1 MLHTSPLAAAA
12 GNETFEKEDEEEEH
26 KEEEK
31 RTCEMW
37 QLKLSSGGGTYGIHF
52 CVVFDDDWSFK
63 PKNIAVVVVVV
74 VFLVVRGKTTRM
86 QFLQKKRLTRRSILP
101 PQMHLASDD
110 LTEWA
115 PLTSVVSSSVQI
127 RPSLW
132 ISSAP
137 KQNFSKKTFF
147 QLEKKRHQSVL

>member
-63 PKNIAVVVVVV
+63 PKNIVAVVVV
-74 VFLVVRGKTTRM
+74 VFLVVREKTTCSSY
-86 QFLQKKRLTRRSILP
+86 KKKVDS
-101 PQMHLASDD
+101 SKY
-110 LTEWA
+110 
-115 PLTSVVSSSVQI
+115 SSSSVAPRER
-127 RPSLW
+127 RPHRVGTFNQSSLLRCRF
-132 ISSAP
+132 AP
-137 KQNFSKKTFF
+137 RSGSRALRSKTFQRRLSF
-147 QLEKKRHQSVL
+147 SWKRHQSVL

>member
-1 MLHTSPLAAAA
+1 MLHTAPLAAAA
-12 GNETFEKEDEEEEH
+12 GKRDIQEKEDEEEEH

-52 CVVFDDDWSFK
+52 CFVFDDDWSFK

-74 VFLVVRGKTTRM
+74 VSCCEGKNNTHAVPT
-86 QFLQKKRLTRRSILP
+86 KKRLTRQSILP
-101 PQMHLASDD
+101 PRLQLASDD

-115 PLTSVVSSSVQI
+115 PLTS
-127 RPSLW
+127 PSLW
-132 ISSAP
+132 ISSVP
-137 KQNFSKKTFF
+137 KQNFEEDF
-147 QLEKKRHQSVL
+147 LSVGKETTPISSVNANF

>member
-12 GNETFEKEDEEEEH
+12 GKRDIQEKEDEEEEH

-63 PKNIAVVVVVV
+63 PKNIAVVVVV
-74 VFLVVRGKTTRM
+74 K
-86 QFLQKKRLTRRSILP
+86 
-101 PQMHLASDD
+101 
-110 LTEWA
+110 
-115 PLTSVVSSSVQI
+115 
-127 RPSLW
+127 
-132 ISSAP
+132 
-137 KQNFSKKTFF
+137 
-147 QLEKKRHQSVL
+147 

>member
-37 QLKLSSGGGTYGIHF
+37 QLKLSSGGGTYGIQC

-63 PKNIAVVVVVV
+63 PKNIAVGVVVGAVVVV
-74 VFLVVRGKTTRM
+74 K
-86 QFLQKKRLTRRSILP
+86 LQGRLR
-101 PQMHLASDD
+101 
-110 LTEWA
+110 
-115 PLTSVVSSSVQI
+115 
-127 RPSLW
+127 
-132 ISSAP
+132 
-137 KQNFSKKTFF
+137 
-147 QLEKKRHQSVL
+147 

>member
-1 MLHTSPLAAAA
+1 MLNTSPLAAAA
-12 GNETFEKEDEEEEH
+12 GKRDIQEKEDEEEEYE
-26 KEEEK
+26 EEEK

-63 PKNIAVVVVVV
+63 PKNIVVVVVV
-74 VFLVVRGKTTRM
+74 VVSCCEGKNNTHAVPT
-86 QFLQKKRLTRRSILP
+86 KKRLTRRSILP
-101 PQMHLASDD
+101 PQMQLASDD